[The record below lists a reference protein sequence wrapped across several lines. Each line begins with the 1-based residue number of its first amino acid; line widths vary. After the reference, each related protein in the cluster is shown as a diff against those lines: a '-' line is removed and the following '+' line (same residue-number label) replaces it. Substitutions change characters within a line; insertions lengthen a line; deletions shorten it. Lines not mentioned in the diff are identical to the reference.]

1 MAWEDTNRSHI
12 DVLIENEEW
21 IAARNCLRAYISEN
35 GEDYWAKN
43 TLELVEDHLKD

>member
-35 GEDYWAKN
+35 GADYWAKN
-43 TLELVEDHLKD
+43 TLKLVENHLKD